1 MEVTVDKFGRIVV
14 PKLLR
19 NRLGLEPGQRLS
31 IEQVGQE
38 IRLRLLTETP
48 ELRDEGGVLV
58 YYGRVTGDLDETLKH
73 VREQR
78 QHRIGG

>member
-1 MEVTVDKFGRIVV
+1 MEVTVDKCGRIVV

-38 IRLRLLTETP
+38 IRLRVLSEAP
-48 ELRDEGGVLV
+48 ELPG
-58 YYGRVTGDLDETLKH
+58 
-73 VREQR
+73 
-78 QHRIGG
+78 

>member
-1 MEVTVDKFGRIVV
+1 MEVTVDRCGRIGV

-38 IRLRLLTETP
+38 IRLRVLP
-48 ELRDEGGVLV
+48 EAPKLRDENGVLV
-58 YYGRVTGDLDETLKH
+58 YCGRVVGDLDDTLQQ

-78 QHRIGG
+78 HRFLGG